1 MAVARP
7 PPRLFQVLA
16 APLQAFLR
24 TEAKGGILL
33 LLAALIA
40 LGLANSPWGTEWH
53 ALWELPLRVGLGDL
67 SVQGSLHFVVN
78 DVLMAVFF
86 FVVGMEIKRELV
98 RGELRT
104 PSQAMLPAIAAVG
117 GMVVPALIYVAFQQ
131 GGDGVR
137 GWAIPMATDIAFSIG
152 CLALLGN
159 RVPHGLKI
167 FLTAL
172 AIFDDIGG
180 ILVIALFYGSGIQP
194 MGLLWTVVAA
204 AAGLALNRLS
214 AQGPVLYLGAGI
226 ALWFAFHSAGL
237 HPTLAGVVLGL
248 LIPAESAHS
257 PSDVFADL
265 RRRLDERM
273 AASGGGVSADEL
285 AWASQTLNSTCP
297 PLDRFEYAVH
307 PWVAYAIMP
316 LFALA
321 NSGVDIGGLQPKD
334 FLSPVFLGTVLGLFV
349 GKTVGIFA
357 FTWSAVTARLARVPA
372 NAPWGQVLGVGAVA
386 GIGFTVALFIAN
398 LAFAGAPVLLD
409 ESRLGILVGSA
420 LSGTVG
426 VLLLRLLP
434 ARAATPTPAPG

>member
-1 MAVARP
+1 MATSRPP
-7 PPRLFQVLA
+7 PPRLFQVLV

-33 LLAALIA
+33 LLAALA
-40 LGLANSPWGTEWH
+40 AFGLANSPWRAEWQ
-53 ALWELPLRVGLGDL
+53 ALWELPLGVSLGGVAL
-67 SVQGSLHFVVN
+67 EGSLHFVVD

-104 PSQAMLPAIAAVG
+104 PAQALLPAIAAVG
-117 GMVVPALIYVAFQQ
+117 GMVVPALLFVAFQK
-131 GGDGVR
+131 GGEGVR

-159 RVPHGLKI
+159 RVPHSLKV

-180 ILVIALFYGSGIQP
+180 ILVIALFYGTGIQP
-194 MGLLWTVVAA
+194 TGLLWTVVATGA
-204 AAGLALNRLS
+204 AFGLNRLRV
-214 AQGPVLYLGAGI
+214 QGLFPYLLVGGVL
-226 ALWFAFHSAGL
+226 WWAFHEAGL

-248 LIPAESAHS
+248 LIPAESRHL
-257 PSDVFADL
+257 PTDVLGDFQ
-265 RRRLDERM
+265 RRLNERV
-273 AASGGGVSADEL
+273 SNGVGVSADEL
-285 AWASQTLNSTCP
+285 AWADHALSETVS
-297 PLDRFEYAVH
+297 PLDRFEYGIH

-321 NSGVDIGGLQPKD
+321 NSGVDVSGLEAKD
-334 FLSPVFLGTVLGLFV
+334 FLSPVFLGTVVGLFV
-349 GKTVGIFA
+349 GKMLGISA
-357 FTWSAVTARLARVPA
+357 FTAAAVKLKLSRLPSGAS
-372 NAPWGQVLGVGAVA
+372 WGQVLGVGAVA

-398 LAFAGAPVLLD
+398 LAFGGGHVLLD
-409 ESRLGILVGSA
+409 EARLGILVGSA
-420 LSGTVG
+420 LSGTLG

-434 ARAATPTPAPG
+434 ARPGAVG